1 MKNLPL
7 INTVMNAA
15 ILLVLIL
22 ILARVPVMP
31 PTVGDFQNAKAPEQQ
46 QALILRK
53 PYFLGDVSIDNNDLD
68 VSVRNQPIRVEI
80 ER

>member
-1 MKNLPL
+1 MKNLSL
-7 INTVMNAA
+7 INVALNAA
-15 ILLVLIL
+15 MVLVLIL
-22 ILARVPVMP
+22 ILARLPAMP
-31 PTVGDFQNAKAPEQQ
+31 PTVGDFRNAKTPEQQ